1 MEFVERQYDPR
12 MNEGATRSPSTDVGS
27 TMRAVAARLA
37 GAGIDAAEAR
47 LDAELIVRDVLGW
60 DRATALVEQHRTLD
74 RAELDRIERR
84 VARRMAR
91 EPMAYV
97 RGRVE
102 FWGLEFEVGPGV
114 LVPRPETELV
124 VESTLDCYRGTN
136 GPVSIVDACT
146 GCGCLAITLALEFP
160 NARVVGTDL
169 SAEALAIAR
178 RNARRHQV
186 ADRVTWR
193 EASLL
198 GGSGAVDLVVANPP
212 YVPSGDRDALM
223 PEVRDHEPALALFGG
238 ADGLD
243 VVRGL
248 VAQAA
253 SVLGPGAWLVFEFG
267 YGQADL
273 VRALFDDGWHA
284 PAFRHDLQ
292 RIPRVVAVER
302 RAA

>member
-1 MEFVERQYDPR
+1 MSQGF
-12 MNEGATRSPSTDVGS
+12 TRSASTDVGS
-27 TMRAVAARLA
+27 TMRAIAARLA

-74 RAELDRIERR
+74 PAELDHIERR

-124 VESTLDCYRGTN
+124 VESALDCYRGTN
-136 GPVSIVDACT
+136 GPASIVDACT
-146 GCGCLAITLALEFP
+146 GCGCLAVALALEFP

-169 SAEALAIAR
+169 SAEALTIAG
-178 RNARRHQV
+178 RNATRHQV
-186 ADRVTWR
+186 ADRVEWR

-198 GGSGAVDLVVANPP
+198 GGGGAVDLVVANPP
-212 YVPSGDRDALM
+212 YVPAGDRDSLM

-248 VAQAA
+248 VAEAE
-253 SVLGPGAWLVFEFG
+253 SELRPGSWLVFEFG

-273 VRALFDDGWHA
+273 VRALFGDGWHA
-284 PAFRHDLQ
+284 PGFRHDLQ

-302 RAA
+302 RGA

>member
-1 MEFVERQYDPR
+1 
-12 MNEGATRSPSTDVGS
+12 MNQGATRSSSTDVGS
-27 TMRAVAARLA
+27 TMRAIAVRLA

-60 DRATALVEQHRTLD
+60 DRATALVEQHRRLHQ
-74 RAELDRIERR
+74 AEIDRIERR

-102 FWGLEFEVGPGV
+102 FWGLELEVGPGV

-124 VESTLDCYRGTN
+124 VESALDCYRGTN
-136 GPVSIVDACT
+136 GPASIVDACT
-146 GCGCLAITLALEFP
+146 GCGCLAIALALELP
-160 NARVVGTDL
+160 DARVVGTDL

-178 RNARRHQV
+178 RNATRHQV
-186 ADRVTWR
+186 ADRIEWR
-193 EASLL
+193 ETSLL
-198 GGSGAVDLVVANPP
+198 GGNGGVDLVVANPP
-212 YVPSGDRDALM
+212 YVPSGDRDSLM

-243 VVRGL
+243 VVRNL
-248 VAQAA
+248 VAEAE
-253 SVLGPGAWLVFEFG
+253 SELRPGAWLVFEFG
-267 YGQADL
+267 YGQANF
-273 VRALFDDGWHA
+273 VRALFGDRWHA

-302 RAA
+302 RGA